1 MVVKRA
7 HGRDLDKLAVVQYAY
22 AVAEE
27 FHHRKVMRDEEKR
40 KAVLA
45 LQMAKQVDDLCLN
58 GHIQRRDRFVRHQK
72 LRLHA
77 QRPCDGDALALPTG
91 ELGRVLVEIGF
102 VKADIIHLELG
113 LLAVCA
119 ARRGDVVDAHGLG
132 DDIADCHARVEAR
145 GRVLKDHL
153 ACGLQ
158 HFFVRAA
165 GGPVTEVDAI
175 VKDMLAARLQDAH
188 RAARGRRLAG
198 TRLADKAENLP
209 AANLKRD
216 VVQRLDGD
224 LLRQRE
230 DVAQVLHIEQNVM
243 FCHRAPPTGGMIF
256 GARSSSSHVA
266 A

>member
-1 MVVKRA
+1 M
-7 HGRDLDKLAVVQYAY
+7 LT
-22 AVAEE
+22 
-27 FHHRKVMRDEEKR
+27 
-40 KAVLA
+40 
-45 LQMAKQVDDLCLN
+45 LQMAKQVDDLRLN
-58 GHIQRRDRFVRHQK
+58 RDIQRRDRLVRHQK

-77 QRPCDGDALALPTG
+77 QRPRDGDALALPAG
-91 ELGRVLVEIGF
+91 ELGRILIEIRFVE
-102 VKADIIHLELG
+102 ADVVHLELG

-132 DDIADCHARVEAR
+132 DTIADRHVRVKAR

-165 GGPVTEVDAI
+165 GGLVAEVDAI
-175 VKDMLAARLQDAH
+175 VKDMPAARLQDAH
-188 RAARGRRLAG
+188 RAARGGRLARAG
-198 TRLADKAENLP
+198 LADKAENLP
-209 AANLKRD
+209 AVNLERD

>member
-1 MVVKRA
+1 
-7 HGRDLDKLAVVQYAY
+7 
-22 AVAEE
+22 
-27 FHHRKVMRDEEKR
+27 MRDEEKR

-45 LQMAKQVDDLCLN
+45 LQVAKQVDDLCLN

-77 QRPCDGDALALPTG
+77 QRPCNGDALALPTG

-119 ARRGDVVDAHGLG
+119 ARRGDAMDAHGLG
-132 DDIADCHARVEAR
+132 DTIADRHVRVKAR

-175 VKDMLAARLQDAH
+175 IKNASAARLQNAH
-188 RAARGRRLAG
+188 RAARGRRLARAG
-198 TRLADKAENLP
+198 LADEAENLP

-230 DVAQVLHIEQNVM
+230 DVAHVLHIEQNVM
-243 FCHRAPPTGGMIF
+243 FCHRAPPTGGVIL

>member
-1 MVVKRA
+1 
-7 HGRDLDKLAVVQYAY
+7 
-22 AVAEE
+22 
-27 FHHRKVMRDEEKR
+27 
-40 KAVLA
+40 
-45 LQMAKQVDDLCLN
+45 MAKQVDDLCLN
-58 GHIQRRDRFVRHQK
+58 RDIQRRDRFVRHQK

-77 QRPCDGDALALPTG
+77 QRPRNGDALVLPAG
-91 ELGRVLVEIGF
+91 ELGRILIEIGF
-102 VKADIIHLELG
+102 VEADVVHLELR

-119 ARRGDVVDAHGLG
+119 ARRDDVVDAHGLG
-132 DDIADCHARVEAR
+132 DTIADCHVRVKAR

-175 VKDMLAARLQDAH
+175 VKDMPAARLQDAH

-198 TRLADKAENLP
+198 AGLTDEAENLP
-209 AANLKRD
+209 AVNLKRD

-230 DVAQVLHIEQNVM
+230 DVAQALHIEQNVM
-243 FCHRAPPTGGMIF
+243 FCHRAPPTGGVIF